1 MMENVKAGIFYIC
14 TNYNEITLNH
24 ARTEL
29 KQNYRRDFN
38 QAPEIQDEY
47 VLPKINDRFIT

>member
-24 ARTEL
+24 AWTEL